1 MRVTAKEFL
10 TLAVAVSVLVGC
22 ASAPTVMTLFPS
34 GSEPARALVWPPP
47 PDIPRYQFAGEL
59 AGERNFGLAEQSR
72 PGTGERV
79 VRWLVGLGAGS
90 QEDPRELVRPQAGAM
105 DDRGRIYVTDV
116 GRKAVFVFDEP
127 QGKLFIW
134 DQAGEYTSF
143 VSPIGIV
150 VGRDGEVL
158 VADSGLRRIV
168 RLDRSGVPRGSFAQ
182 GIVGR
187 PTGLAR
193 DPQSGRIFVADT
205 AQHDIK
211 VFNDRGK
218 LMQTIGRR
226 GKELGE
232 FNAPTH
238 LAYRDGYLYVSDTL
252 NARVQ
257 VLTAGGEPVNSL
269 GARGLFVGNLTRPK
283 GIAVDHDR
291 NIYVVEGYYDHLLVF
306 DEDGRFLLP
315 IGGTGTAVG
324 RFFLPAGA
332 WTDKLGRVFVADMFN
347 GRVVIFRYL
356 GI

>member
-1 MRVTAKEFL
+1 MVKESL
-10 TLAVAVSVLVGC
+10 ILIVAVSVTVGC
-22 ASAPTVMTLFPS
+22 ASAPTVMTFFPS
-34 GSEPARALVWPPP
+34 GSEQAQDLVWPAP
-47 PDIPRYQFAGEL
+47 PDTPRYQFAGEL
-59 AGERNFGLAEQSR
+59 AGERNFGSAEQAE
-72 PGTGERV
+72 PGSGERV
-79 VRWLVGLGAGS
+79 IRWLVGLGAGS
-90 QEDPRELVRPQAGAM
+90 QDEPRELVRPQAGAM
-105 DDRGRIYVTDV
+105 DDGGRIYVTDV
-116 GRKAVFVFDEP
+116 GRKAVFVFDELR
-127 QGKLFIW
+127 GKLFIW
-134 DQAGEYTSF
+134 DRAGDYTSF

-168 RLDRSGVPRGSFAQ
+168 RLDRSGEPRGSFAQ
-182 GIVGR
+182 GVVSR

-211 VFNDRGK
+211 VFNDQGK
-218 LMQTIGRR
+218 LIQTIGRR
-226 GKELGE
+226 GTKLGE

-238 LAYRDGYLYVSDTL
+238 LAYMDGYLYVSDTL

-257 VLTAGGEPVNSL
+257 VLTLAGDPVNSL
-269 GARGLFVGNLTRPK
+269 GTRGLFVGNLTRPK

-306 DEDGRFLLP
+306 DKDGRFLLP

-332 WTDKLGRVFVADMFN
+332 WTDKLGRVFIADMFN

-356 GI
+356 GT

>member
-1 MRVTAKEFL
+1 MRVTAKAFL
-10 TLAVAVSVLVGC
+10 LLAVAVSVTAGC
-22 ASAPTVMTLFPS
+22 ASVPTVMTYFPR
-34 GSEPARALVWPPP
+34 GSEQAQDLVWPAP
-47 PDIPRYQFAGEL
+47 PDTPHYQFAGEL
-59 AGERNFGLAEQSR
+59 AGEQNFSSAEQS
-72 PGTGERV
+72 GQGSGERV
-79 VRWLVGLGAGS
+79 FRWLVGLGAGS
-90 QEDPRELVRPQAGAM
+90 QDAPRELVRPQAGAM
-105 DDRGRIYVTDV
+105 DDHGRIYVTDV

-134 DQAGEYTSF
+134 DQAEEYTSF

-150 VGRDGEVL
+150 VGQDGEIL

-168 RLDRSGVPRGSFAQ
+168 RLDRFGEPRGSFAQ

-205 AQHDIK
+205 AQHNIK
-211 VFNDRGK
+211 VFNDQGK

-226 GKELGE
+226 GRQLGE

-257 VLTAGGEPVNSL
+257 VLTAAGEPVNSL
-269 GARGLFVGNLTRPK
+269 GTRGLFVGNLTRPK

-291 NIYVVEGYYDHLLVF
+291 NIYVVEGYYDHLWNRRGAVF
-306 DEDGRFLLP
+306 LARGCLDRQ
-315 IGGTGTAVG
+315 
-324 RFFLPAGA
+324 A
-332 WTDKLGRVFVADMFN
+332 WSCVHRGYV
-347 GRVVIFRYL
+347 
-356 GI
+356 